1 MKAALVASGL
11 LLLATGGLGCQSDGP
26 DDPNGPPR
34 FSTEL
39 GAEAISND
47 LEMDESPQEGG
58 GVFE

>member
-1 MKAALVASGL
+1 MATGL
-11 LLLATGGLGCQSDGP
+11 LLFVTGALGCQSDGP

-39 GAEAISND
+39 GAEAISSD